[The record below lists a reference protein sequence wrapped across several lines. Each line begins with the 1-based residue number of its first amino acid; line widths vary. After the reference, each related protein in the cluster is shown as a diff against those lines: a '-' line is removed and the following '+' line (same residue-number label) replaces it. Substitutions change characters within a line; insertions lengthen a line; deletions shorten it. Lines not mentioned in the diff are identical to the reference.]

1 MKRPQNR
8 HVGSVPEKKAP
19 AKPVA
24 PAKLKPQKVKASKP
38 PKSQKLAKPTKDLK
52 PARAAKTIASRGSD
66 PKLQRESQR
75 LRALRKVERSQ
86 ASARR
91 AEANRF
97 TVTSRTRRNVLI
109 ATFVSFAALLGVVAA
124 SIFSPMLAVEN
135 IKIQGTDRLKVK
147 SIYNAVVGQIGK
159 PLPAINSSEIGKSLE
174 AFALIESFNVVGLP
188 PHTLLIQIT
197 ERQPICVIAS
207 KGTNYLY
214 DPAGVQIAK
223 ATGDNLAKYPT
234 LDIAGEPGA
243 SPEFDAAIDV
253 LLALPAK
260 LLPRVASVQASTK
273 DDVTLRLR
281 GVAGQRVIWGDSS
294 DAVLKSKVLAALIK
308 NQRKSDVVTYD
319 VSSPNAPVV
328 RYGNF

>member
-24 PAKLKPQKVKASKP
+24 PAKNRERITKAPKPLKTPKP
-38 PKSQKLAKPTKDLK
+38 IRATRTQR
-52 PARAAKTIASRGSD
+52 PATVAKTKTSRGSD
-66 PKLQRESQR
+66 PKLMREQQR
-75 LRALRKVERSQ
+75 LKALRKVERAQ

-91 AEANRF
+91 TEAKRF

-109 ATFVSFAALLGVVAA
+109 ATFVSFATLLGVVAA
-124 SIFSPMLAVEN
+124 SIFSPMLAVET

-207 KGTNYLY
+207 KGTSYLY

-223 ATGDNLAKYPT
+223 ANGDNLAKYPT

-260 LLPRVASVQASTK
+260 LLPRVATVQASTK
-273 DDVTLRLR
+273 DDVTLKLR
-281 GVAGQRVIWGDSS
+281 GNAGQRVIWGDSS

-319 VSSPNAPVV
+319 VSSPSAPVV

>member
-1 MKRPQNR
+1 MLSAKTARTSP
-8 HVGSVPEKKAP
+8 KAP
-19 AKPVA
+19 
-24 PAKLKPQKVKASKP
+24 KASALRS
-38 PKSQKLAKPTKDLK
+38 KSQK
-52 PARAAKTIASRGSD
+52 RQD
-66 PKLQRESQR
+66 PKLERENQR
-75 LRALRKVERSQ
+75 LRALRKAERRQ
-86 ASARR
+86 AAARR
-91 AEANRF
+91 LEARRF
-97 TVTSRTRRNVLI
+97 TSSTRVRRNVL
-109 ATFVSFAALLGVVAA
+109 AAAVASFAVLLAIVAA

-135 IKIQGTDRLKVK
+135 IKISGTDRLKVK
-147 SIYNAVVGQIGK
+147 SIYNAVLGQLGK
-159 PLPAINSSEIGKSLE
+159 PLPAINSAEIGKSLE

-223 ATGDNLAKYPT
+223 ADSANLADYPT
-234 LDIAGEPGA
+234 LEIAGEPGA

-260 LLPRVASVQASTK
+260 LLPRIATVQAKTK

-281 GVAGQRVIWGDSS
+281 GVAGQKVIWGDSS
-294 DAVLKSKVLAALIK
+294 DAVLKSKVLYALIK
-308 NQRKSDVVTYD
+308 NQKKSDVVTYD
-319 VSSPNAPVV
+319 VSSPTAPVV

>member
-19 AKPVA
+19 AKPVTPVKIKA
-24 PAKLKPQKVKASKP
+24 QSPGVSRLPKTPKALKPKIVSKAKAP
-38 PKSQKLAKPTKDLK
+38 RD
-52 PARAAKTIASRGSD
+52 SD
-66 PKLQRESQR
+66 PKLLRENQR
-75 LRALRKVERSQ
+75 LKALRKVERAQ

-91 AEANRF
+91 AEAKRF
-97 TVTSRTRRNVLI
+97 TAASRVRRNALI
-109 ATFVSFAALLGVVAA
+109 ATFVSFATLFGVVAA
-124 SIFSPMLAVEN
+124 SIFSPMLAVET
-135 IKIQGTDRLKVK
+135 IKIEGADRLKEK

-174 AFALIESFNVVGLP
+174 AFSLIESFNVVGLP

-197 ERQPICVIAS
+197 ERQPICVINS

-223 ATGDNLAKYPT
+223 ASSANLGKFPS

-243 SPEFDAAIDV
+243 SPEFDAAIEV

-260 LLPRVASVQASTK
+260 LLPRIANVQASTK

-281 GVAGQRVIWGDSS
+281 GAAGQRVIWGDSS